1 MLAQVQSHAFVIIGY
16 PETHDGPN
24 DGQKNVSSSDSENPG
39 GDNSNELNPKLPRIA
54 KEETVVSGRVYGFR
68 GEKARRQ
75 RSPGSANAVYAYH
88 MSVCL

>member
-1 MLAQVQSHAFVIIGY
+1 MLAQVQAHAFVIIGY
-16 PETHDGPN
+16 PETHDRLN
-24 DGQKNVSSSDSENPG
+24 DGQKNVSSNESENPSG
-39 GDNSNELNPKLPRIA
+39 NNGDELHPKLPRIA

-88 MSVCL
+88 I